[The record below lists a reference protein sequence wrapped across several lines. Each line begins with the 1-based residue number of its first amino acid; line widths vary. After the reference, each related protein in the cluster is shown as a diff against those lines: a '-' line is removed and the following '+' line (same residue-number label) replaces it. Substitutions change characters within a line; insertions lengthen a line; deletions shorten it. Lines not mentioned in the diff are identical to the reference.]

1 MALGF
6 RDAEKFDDK
15 NLNRV
20 KNIQDKYYDAYD
32 KKYKNELKAIRDKG
46 DEVINTLK
54 NKYANSGN
62 KLKDI
67 FTEIQ
72 ILDKVNLAEEKLAN
86 DAFNRA
92 SKNVDKVSNKVSK
105 MNNLV
110 NKGYNKRLGRNLT
123 LAGLGAIA
131 TGIGAYKLKKNSLD
145 KKKK

>member
-1 MALGF
+1 MIIKRSRNFSVSREEMKNKRKKWEERRKKINSAGTGIAASVPVALTGMVLGF

-67 FTEIQ
+67 FTEI
-72 ILDKVNLAEEKLAN
+72 
-86 DAFNRA
+86 
-92 SKNVDKVSNKVSK
+92 
-105 MNNLV
+105 
-110 NKGYNKRLGRNLT
+110 
-123 LAGLGAIA
+123 
-131 TGIGAYKLKKNSLD
+131 
-145 KKKK
+145 